1 MTEFT
6 PIKIED
12 KGVIKFLLEHGATE
26 QQTKSKAVSMIVDGM
41 TDEEITTSATA
52 RAEMNKLQRQS
63 EKLTAKIDSIEERY
77 SHVSEMLEEA
87 ELYAAE
93 NTISNPGVLDGVNA
107 YKRMLEAVRDV
118 FGHSNMSEAVIC
130 ASIEAASYG
139 CWRSIMGPKTEGEA
153 KRRSDKET
161 RWL

>member
-87 ELYAAE
+87 ELYASE

-118 FGHSNMSEAVIC
+118 FGHSNMSEA
-130 ASIEAASYG
+130 ASYG

-153 KRRSDKET
+153 KRRSEKET